1 MAIIVAGL
9 IIIAAAR
16 ATKRCNVRDYG
27 AAGDNQTEDTQS
39 LQRALEMRP
48 RACVGSIRG
57 HSNDSGLRP
66 TRTSRDSR
74 SDPIPVRASSR
85 HSTPGEPFQQCVRRR
100 DGGSERWRDCEV
112 MGFCLT
118 HLRGVFA
125 ADLARPATRPS
136 FRRLRSSVSARQL
149 FSARK
154 CTHATTWAVKATLG
168 VQCEARQGARDQK
181 MAKDCGQGS
190 ALVIFCAS
198 SRARLD
204 MARDGRG
211 RRASRPALV

>member
-1 MAIIVAGL
+1 MRLV
-9 IIIAAAR
+9 AAAR
-16 ATKRCNVRDYG
+16 AGNG
-27 AAGDNQTEDTQS
+27 AACVRRFDTGP
-39 LQRALEMRP
+39 LQRERVASDAHLERQPEMTRSLRGRADIRP
-48 RACVGSIRG
+48 RV
-57 HSNDSGLRP
+57 N
-66 TRTSRDSR
+66 R
-74 SDPIPVRASSR
+74 SSSL
-85 HSTPGEPFQQCVRRR
+85 RRR
-100 DGGSERWRDCEV
+100 DGGSERWRDCESD
-112 MGFCLT
+112 GFWSVAKKS
-118 HLRGVFA
+118 GVLA
-125 ADLARPATRPS
+125 ADLARLATRPS

-168 VQCEARQGARDQK
+168 VQCEPRRRARDQK

>member
-1 MAIIVAGL
+1 M
-9 IIIAAAR
+9 R
-16 ATKRCNVRDYG
+16 RF
-27 AAGDNQTEDTQS
+27 DTGP
-39 LQRALEMRP
+39 LQRQ
-48 RACVGSIRG
+48 RAASDA
-57 HSNDSGLRP
+57 HL
-66 TRTSRDSR
+66 DSR
-74 SDPIPVRASSR
+74 RDDPIPVRGASRR
-85 HSTPGEPFQQCVRRR
+85 HSTPLSGWTVPAV
-100 DGGSERWRDCEV
+100 GAATRWWIRTIARLRSD
-112 MGFCLT
+112 GFCLACFCT
-118 HLRGVFA
+118 LSR
-125 ADLARPATRPS
+125 ADLARLATRPS
-136 FRRLRSSVSARQL
+136 SRRLRSSVSARQL

>member
-1 MAIIVAGL
+1 
-9 IIIAAAR
+9 
-16 ATKRCNVRDYG
+16 
-27 AAGDNQTEDTQS
+27 
-39 LQRALEMRP
+39 
-48 RACVGSIRG
+48 
-57 HSNDSGLRP
+57 
-66 TRTSRDSR
+66 
-74 SDPIPVRASSR
+74 
-85 HSTPGEPFQQCVRRR
+85 
-100 DGGSERWRDCEV
+100 
-112 MGFCLT
+112 MGFSLRQM
-118 HLRGVFA
+118 RGVLA
-125 ADLARPATRPS
+125 ADLAKPATRPS

-168 VQCEARQGARDQK
+168 CNVSRDGERETQK